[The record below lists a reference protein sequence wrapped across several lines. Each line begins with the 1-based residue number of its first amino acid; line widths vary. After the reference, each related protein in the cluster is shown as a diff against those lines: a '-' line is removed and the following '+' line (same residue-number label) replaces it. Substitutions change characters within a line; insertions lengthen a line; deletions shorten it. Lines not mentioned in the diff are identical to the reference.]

1 MQDSMPKRTLWWGI
15 GLSVGGALMILVV
28 PQLMYMVV
36 SPQAEPE
43 VGQTV
48 LMIVELVLNIIRQL
62 VLPLGTALIAASLV
76 MFYIRG
82 RSKPADDDRPK
93 RWVLPEPTERG
104 AEH

>member
-76 MFYIRG
+76 MVYLGG
-82 RSKPADDDRPK
+82 RSRPDDDRPK
-93 RWVLPEPTERG
+93 RWVLPEPTERRP
-104 AEH
+104 ER

>member
-1 MQDSMPKRTLWWGI
+1 MRDDMPKRTLWWGI
-15 GLSVGGALMILVV
+15 GLSVGGALLILVV

-36 SPQAEPE
+36 SPQTEPE
-43 VGQTV
+43 VGQTF
-48 LMIVELVLNIIRQL
+48 LMIVELALNIIRQL

-82 RSKPADDDRPK
+82 RSAPVEAERPK

>member
-15 GLSVGGALMILVV
+15 GLSVGGAVLATYVHPELYATVW
-28 PQLMYMVV
+28 LNT
-36 SPQAEPE
+36 EP
-43 VGQTV
+43 GQTA
-48 LMIVELVLNIIRQL
+48 LVLWLLAIDLLNSL

-82 RSKPADDDRPK
+82 RAQPVEHDRPK

-104 AEH
+104 PER

>member
-1 MQDSMPKRTLWWGI
+1 MPDSMPKRTLWWGI
-15 GLSVGGALMILVV
+15 GLSVGGALLILVV
-28 PQLMYMVV
+28 PQLMYSVV
-36 SPQAEPE
+36 SLQTQPE
-43 VGQTV
+43 AGQTALLV
-48 LMIVELVLNIIRQL
+48 LELALNIIRQL

>member
-15 GLSVGGALMILVV
+15 GLAVAGALMILLV
-28 PQLMYMVV
+28 PQLMYSTV
-36 SPQAEPE
+36 SPQTEPE

-48 LMIVELVLNIIRQL
+48 LMIVELVLNVIRQL

-82 RSKPADDDRPK
+82 RSKPTDDDRPK